1 MNGHN
6 HAGNYVFQYGIHF
19 VNLKGMVETETE
31 NAFSIIS
38 LIDKQIEIKG
48 FGREESRNLLLE

>member
-6 HAGNYVFQYGIHF
+6 HAGNYTTQNGIHF

-38 LIDKQIEIKG
+38 FTDKQIEIKG
-48 FGREESRNLLLE
+48 FGREENRILKLE